1 MRSAQ
6 PRPSPEGY
14 VCIKGCSGIW
24 VKFRKQALQKESKVE
39 EGRLMP
45 DHVHMLLSIRPK
57 YPVSHARGF
66 IKGESAFHLARL
78 YET

>member
-45 DHVHMLLSIRPK
+45 DHVHMLLSI
-57 YPVSHARGF
+57 
-66 IKGESAFHLARL
+66 
-78 YET
+78 